1 MLADGLSHNGAIDIE
16 SGSQQVVASRINQQT
31 GPWVKFDNVGLVVGS
46 TISNTFALEVA
57 DLDGDGDADLVS
69 ADESGSIIAW
79 QNHGTP
85 LGGGWTAHQLG
96 SANLPLGLAAGDLDR
111 DGDFDLA
118 AAHVHGPTIW
128 ENDGSPFDGEW
139 SSWRVGDRTV
149 GVVRIADMD
158 GDGCPDLITGAG
170 LPWWRE
176 PDGDNWVTVWHGPW
190 SPFSLSWQGTDVD
203 LAYYTVMGLDVGDL
217 DNDGDRDIVIGTDHA
232 PQVGDAN
239 NPVPPE
245 DWPDVYQVRAFR
257 NDGGG
262 HWTKFDVGRD
272 PEIETLAYVD
282 YHGFW
287 GASVTHVALAD
298 LDNDGD
304 LDVIATERVEGDFLV
319 MGWQNDGT
327 PFSGELW
334 TPSAIAK
341 GPVHNWL
348 EDSVLWAEA
357 GDFDLDGDLDVVSGS
372 RAVLEPWPLN
382 LWENTGIAFG
392 AVISETHWLRHR
404 ISSRREDIWAGKVAD
419 LDQDG
424 DLDLVTA
431 AHALGAGEPSTIRV
445 WENASFSLDVAPASQ
460 TADPGEAIAYSVT
473 ALAWH
478 GFDQPIDLWVSGLPV
493 GVEAIWQHNP
503 LSPGSSTVL
512 TLRTPSNNIGR
523 DYLMKVVGIGG
534 RFVRS
539 KPFALTLTSP
549 SPPGSQI
556 YLPVVLRGE

>member
-1 MLADGLSHNGAIDIE
+1 MFAADLSHNEALNIE
-16 SGSQQVVASRINQQT
+16 IGSQKAAAGRTDQQSDS
-31 GPWVKFDNVGLVVGS
+31 KAEFDNVGLVVGA
-46 TISNTFALEVA
+46 TVSNTFALEVA
-57 DLDGDGDADLVS
+57 DLDGDGDLDLVS

-85 LGGGWTAHQLG
+85 FGGGWTAHQLG
-96 SANLPLGLAAGDLDR
+96 SAELPLGLAASDLDR
-111 DGDFDLA
+111 DGDLDLA

-128 ENDGSPFDGEW
+128 QNDGSPFDGEW

-149 GVVRIADMD
+149 GTVRIADMD
-158 GDGCPDLITGAG
+158 GDGRLDMVTGGG

-176 PDGDNWVTVWHGPW
+176 PDDSNWITVWYAPELPFTGSW
-190 SPFSLSWQGTDVD
+190 SATDAG
-203 LAYYTVMGLDVGDL
+203 LAYYTPTGLDLGDL
-217 DNDGDRDIVIGTDHA
+217 DNDGDNDIVIGTDHA
-232 PQVGDAN
+232 PPVGDVN

-245 DWPDVYQVRAFR
+245 EWPDVYQVRAFR
-257 NDGGG
+257 NDGGD
-262 HWTKFDVGRD
+262 HWTEFNVGRD

-282 YHGFW
+282 YHGYW

-298 LDNDGD
+298 LDDDGN
-304 LDVIATERVEGDFLV
+304 LDIIATERVEGDFLV

-334 TPSAIAK
+334 APSAIAK

-372 RAVLEPWPLN
+372 RAGLEPWPLN
-382 LWENTGIAFG
+382 LWENTGVAFG
-392 AVISETHWLRHR
+392 AVISETHWIRHN
-404 ISSRREDIWAGKVAD
+404 ISSRRDDIWAGRVAD

-431 AHALGAGEPSTIRV
+431 AHALEAGEPSKIRV
-445 WENASFSLDVAPASQ
+445 WENASFRLDVTPASQ
-460 TADPGEAIAYSVT
+460 TGTPGEAIAYSVT
-473 ALAWH
+473 ALAWR
-478 GFDQPIDLWVSGLPV
+478 GFNQPINLWVSGLPV

-512 TLRTPSNNIGR
+512 TLTTSLNSLER
-523 DYLMKVVGIGG
+523 DYSMIAVGIGG

-539 KPFALTLTSP
+539 ERFTLTLISS
-549 SPPGSQI
+549 SPPAYQT
-556 YLPVVLRGE
+556 YLPVVLRGK